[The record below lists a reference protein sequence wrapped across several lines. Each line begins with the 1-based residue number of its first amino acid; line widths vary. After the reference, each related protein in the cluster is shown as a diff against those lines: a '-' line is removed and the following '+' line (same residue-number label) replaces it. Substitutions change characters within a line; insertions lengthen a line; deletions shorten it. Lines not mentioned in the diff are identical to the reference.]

1 MNDEFPTYTIGLIG
15 FERSERRV
23 LRRLVSVSEYRRPT
37 YRPFDKHRGGCPHLV
52 IVNADGPRALENWG
66 RFRRANAL
74 RARFSPIFVSHEP
87 TDLPCPGAYVLYR
100 PILTTRLFSVLDQ
113 AVTEVHSYQP
123 TPTVEPVDGLVAL
136 TQVEIERTLESST
149 KLRTPPGPK
158 PIADVRR
165 TTRCNGGSGRNR
177 ALAEV
182 TALVVDDSF
191 PARVQ
196 LRGALSSI
204 ASRVDFAETG
214 AGALQLID
222 RHAYS
227 VVFLDM
233 ILPDENAYEICDRIK
248 KHPLQQQAAVIMLT
262 NSSSPADR
270 EMGML
275 AGFDNFLVKPIQRA
289 VFEQLARGLM
299 RPLCAI

>member
-1 MNDEFPTYTIGLIG
+1 MNDEFPTFTIGLIG

-37 YRPFDKHRGGCPHLV
+37 YRPFDKYRGGCPHLV

-74 RARFSPIFVSHEP
+74 RARFSPIFVSHKP

-100 PILTTRLFSVLDQ
+100 PILTTRLFSMLDQ
-113 AVTEVHSYQP
+113 AVAEVHSYRP
-123 TPTVEPVDGLVAL
+123 TPTVEPVDDLVAL
-136 TQVEIERTLESST
+136 TEF
-149 KLRTPPGPK
+149 RTPPGPMAV
-158 PIADVRR
+158 ADVRR
-165 TTRCNGGSGRNR
+165 TTRCKGESGRRR

-196 LRGALSSI
+196 MRGALSSI

-214 AGALQLID
+214 VGALQLID

-233 ILPDENAYEICDRIK
+233 MLPDENAYEICDRIK
-248 KHPLQQQAAVIMLT
+248 RHPLQQQAAVIMLT

-270 EMGML
+270 VMGTL
-275 AGFDNFLVKPIQRA
+275 AGFDNYLVKPIQRA
-289 VFEQLARGLM
+289 VFNQLALGMM
-299 RPLCAI
+299 RPLSAI

>member
-37 YRPFDKHRGGCPHLV
+37 YRPFDKDRGGCPHLV

-74 RARFSPIFVSHEP
+74 RARFSPIFVSHKP

-113 AVTEVHSYQP
+113 AVAEVHSYRP

-149 KLRTPPGPK
+149 KLRTPDPMA
-158 PIADVRR
+158 IADVRR
-165 TTRCNGGSGRNR
+165 TTRCKSDSGRRR

-196 LRGALSSI
+196 MRGALSSI
-204 ASRVDFAETG
+204 ASRVDFAQTG
-214 AGALQLID
+214 VEALQLID
-222 RHAYS
+222 KQAYS

-233 ILPDENAYEICDRIK
+233 MLPDENAYEICDRIK
-248 KHPLQQQAAVIMLT
+248 RHPLQQHAAVIMLT

-270 EMGML
+270 AMGML
-275 AGFDNFLVKPIQRA
+275 AGFDNYLVKPIQRA
-289 VFEQLARGLM
+289 VFKQLAPGLM
-299 RPLCAI
+299 RPLSAI